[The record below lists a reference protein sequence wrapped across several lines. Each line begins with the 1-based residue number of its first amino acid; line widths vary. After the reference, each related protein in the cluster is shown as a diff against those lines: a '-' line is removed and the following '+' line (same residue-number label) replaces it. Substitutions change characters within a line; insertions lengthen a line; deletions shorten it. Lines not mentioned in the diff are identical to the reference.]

1 MNSKVK
7 LLLAILFLGGS
18 YISNPQVEDF
28 QNKAN
33 EIFAVQVEREAAKGN
48 VVAKIGKVLGA
59 KKIGEFLLRVERH
72 ELYLASYSEVYTTTD
87 STYQGIMIGAF
98 GQIISFPNQQ
108 LTIK

>member
-1 MNSKVK
+1 MNSKAK
-7 LLLAILFLGGS
+7 LLVVVLLIVGS
-18 YISNPQVEDF
+18 YLYNPQIEEY

-33 EIFAVQVEREAAKGN
+33 ELFAEQVEREAAKGN
-48 VVAKIGKVLGA
+48 VAAKIGKVLGA

-98 GQIISFPNQQ
+98 GQIISFPSQK
-108 LTIK
+108 TK

>member
-1 MNSKVK
+1 MNSKAKLILVI
-7 LLLAILFLGGS
+7 LLLCGS
-18 YISNPQVEDF
+18 YISNPQVEDY

-33 EIFAVQVEREAAKGN
+33 EIFAEQVEREAAKGN

-72 ELYLASYSEVYTTTD
+72 DLYLASYSEVYTTTD

-98 GQIISFPNQQ
+98 GQIISFPTQKN
-108 LTIK
+108 TSK

>member
-1 MNSKVK
+1 MNSKAK
-7 LLLAILFLGGS
+7 LGIVVLLLGGS
-18 YISNPQVEDF
+18 YITNPQIEDY

-33 EIFAVQVEREAAKGN
+33 DLFAEQVEREAAKGN

-87 STYQGIMIGAF
+87 STYQGFMVGAF
-98 GQIISFPNQQ
+98 GQIFSVPTQ
-108 LTIK
+108 KSASK